1 MAGAVP
7 VGEDRPTA
15 GAGPAAPHRR
25 RPGGA
30 VTAWPETLP
39 RPTALRDEELAEYD
53 ATRRLTA
60 ERLAAVAAAGPEGR
74 LDRAL
79 IAALAGAGLV
89 QRLFPA
95 SHGGS
100 QPGEVSA
107 VTCACCGRRWR
118 SSRPRRRPPWPMQG
132 LGAYPILQSGRR
144 RAGAPLDPGDRHRP
158 GGPRLRPDRARRRL
172 GRRRRSTWRPSPTA
186 TAGGSPARRHGSPTP
201 PTPTSTPCS
210 PAPPKGR
217 APPVSP
223 HSPSPATPRGC
234 RAAPLELVAPHPIG
248 SITFDGVF
256 VPADHLLG
264 EPDRGFAVAMR
275 TLDRFRPS
283 VGAFARRDGAGGARS
298 GDRPR
303 RAAAGVRRSVC
314 ATCRRWGTS
323 SPTWRPRCTAPGCWS
338 TTRPAPSTP
347 GPSRSTI
354 RASMAKLAATEMAQ
368 RVVDDAVQ
376 IHGARALERGH
387 LLERLYRD
395 GARPADLRGR
405 LRGPARRSS
414 PAASTRRPDH
424 PPPTKL

>member
-1 MAGAVP
+1 M
-7 VGEDRPTA
+7 
-15 GAGPAAPHRR
+15 
-25 RPGGA
+25 
-30 VTAWPETLP
+30 TAWPETLP

-107 VTCACCGRRWR
+107 VTLCLLREAVAVE
-118 SSRPRRRPPWPMQG
+118 SAEAETALAMQG
-132 LGAYPILQSGRR
+132 LGAYPVLQSGRAELAR
-144 RAGAPLDPGDRHRP
+144 RWIPEIATGRAVPAFALTEPAAGSDAAALDLAAEPDGDGWRLTGEKTWISNAPEADLYSVFARTTQGAGAAGVTAFAVPGDSE
-158 GGPRLRPDRARRRL
+158 GLS
-172 GRRRRSTWRPSPTA
+172 GRS
-186 TAGGSPARRHGSPTP
+186 
-201 PTPTSTPCS
+201 
-210 PAPPKGR
+210 
-217 APPVSP
+217 
-223 HSPSPATPRGC
+223 
-234 RAAPLELVAPHPIG
+234 LDLVAPHPIG

-256 VPADHLLG
+256 VPADHVLG

-283 VGAFARRDGAGGARS
+283 VGAFAVGMAQAALEAAIAHAEQRQAFGGPLRDLQAVGHKLAEMATAVHGARLLVY
-298 GDRPR
+298 DAA
-303 RAAAGVRRSVC
+303 RAFDTGAE
-314 ATCRRWGTS
+314 
-323 SPTWRPRCTAPGCWS
+323 PL
-338 TTRPAPSTP
+338 
-347 GPSRSTI
+347 TI

-368 RVVDDAVQ
+368 RVIDDAVQ

-395 GARPADLRGR
+395 VRAPRIYEGASEVQRTII
-405 LRGPARRSS
+405 ARRLY
-414 PAASTRRPDH
+414 PKA
-424 PPPTKL
+424 